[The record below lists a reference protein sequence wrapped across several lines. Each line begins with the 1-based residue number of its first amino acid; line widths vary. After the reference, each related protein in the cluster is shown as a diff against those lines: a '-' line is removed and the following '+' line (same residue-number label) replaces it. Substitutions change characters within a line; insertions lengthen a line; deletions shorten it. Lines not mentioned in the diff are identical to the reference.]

1 MDKFPQKGERRE
13 NEKMQV
19 TKITTPA
26 EPAVPKAHQL
36 SEKQLYDEINYHR
49 AEGLSKKMLEKG
61 LITPDEYD
69 KLLVEIRKIFV
80 PILAE
85 LL

>member
-1 MDKFPQKGERRE
+1 MDKFPQKGERE
-13 NEKMQV
+13 NASYKNHN
-19 TKITTPA
+19 
-26 EPAVPKAHQL
+26 KAHQL

>member
-1 MDKFPQKGERRE
+1 MDKFPQKGERE
-13 NEKMQV
+13 NASYKNH
-19 TKITTPA
+19 K
-26 EPAVPKAHQL
+26 
-36 SEKQLYDEINYHR
+36 
-49 AEGLSKKMLEKG
+49 GLSKKMLEKG